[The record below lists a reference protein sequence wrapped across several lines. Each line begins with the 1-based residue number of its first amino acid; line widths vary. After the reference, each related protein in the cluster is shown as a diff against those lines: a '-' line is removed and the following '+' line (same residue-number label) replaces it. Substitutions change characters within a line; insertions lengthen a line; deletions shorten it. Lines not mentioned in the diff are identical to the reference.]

1 MHKLQVPG
9 SKYQI
14 PNFPIGAWILG
25 LGTWILTIALA
36 GLSAHAA
43 VNVEGVFKTFWDTAT
58 TASAEKATHAIAE
71 SGIDFDTAYA
81 RLKAGRPYA
90 KEKSGLIR
98 LPTIVNGES
107 FETLLENHVPKI
119 ERRDS

>member
-1 MHKLQVPG
+1 
-9 SKYQI
+9 
-14 PNFPIGAWILG
+14 
-25 LGTWILTIALA
+25 LTIALA

-43 VNVEGVFKTFWDTAT
+43 VNVEDVFKTLWDAPT
-58 TASAEKATHAIAE
+58 TAAAEKATHAIAE

-107 FETLLENHVPKI
+107 FETLLEIPAEYDPAK
-119 ERRDS
+119 